1 MLNDS
6 ILVNKH
12 DYLWD
17 EALSSLRKYILE
29 GISDYEISAFIQELF
44 FNASILLGKILS
56 KGQLL
61 HHLELEKFYI
71 ESSKIIKNFNSA
83 LHLTQLTKVIYDAM
97 SLYGIEQYYLC
108 LYEKPIKHM
117 PNTIFEY
124 PPKIKIVLGHNK
136 NNDINMEYFETIE
149 MLPDELIF
157 RKEKTLLIFMSLFSG
172 IEHFGYI
179 VFGIDEVVQHVF
191 ENLREH
197 ISNTLKSETIFY
209 ELSENKKQL
218 TKSVRELT
226 VFNKRLNDI
235 STIDELTGLYNRR
248 GFNLYGDSCYKSME
262 ASDKTFLLLFGDID
276 GLKIIND
283 TYGHLEGDEAI
294 RTVARILKDCFSKYD
309 IISRIGGDE
318 FTVMTVITKSQN
330 DVNEIMKHINH
341 NFNNH
346 NSMSN
351 KPYEVN
357 MSFGYSVFSPEFFAT
372 FEEHVKQADSRLYE
386 QKKIKKLKLIKTA
399 TMDNSTF

>member
-6 ILVNKH
+6 ILIKKH

-17 EALSSLRKYILE
+17 EALSCLRKCILE
-29 GISDYEISAFIQELF
+29 EINDYEISAFTQELF
-44 FNASILLGKILS
+44 FNASILLGKVLS

-61 HHLELEKFYI
+61 HHLDSEKFYI
-71 ESSKIIKNFNSA
+71 KSSKIIKEFNSA

-108 LYEKPIKHM
+108 LYEKPIKHL

-124 PPKIKIVLGHNK
+124 PPKIKIVLGHNIS
-136 NNDINMEYFETIE
+136 NDVEMEYFDTIE

-157 RKEKTLLIFMSLFSG
+157 REERNLLIFMSLFSG

-179 VFGIDEVVQHVF
+179 VFGIDEVIQHVF

-197 ISNTLKSETIFY
+197 ISNTLKSETIFC
-209 ELSENKKQL
+209 ELIENEEQL
-218 TKSVRELT
+218 TQAVQELK
-226 VFNKRLNDI
+226 VFNKKLNDI

-262 ASDKTFLLLFGDID
+262 ASDKTFILLFGDID

-294 RTVARILKDCFSKYD
+294 KAVARILKDCFRNYD

-318 FTVMTVITKSQN
+318 FTVITVIPKSQN
-330 DVNEIMKHINH
+330 DVNEIMERINH
-341 NFNNH
+341 NFYKY
-346 NSMSN
+346 NSMSS
-351 KPYEVN
+351 KPYKVT
-357 MSFGYSVFSPEFFAT
+357 MSFGYSVFSPEFFGT
-372 FEEHVKQADSRLYE
+372 FEEHVKQADGRLYE
-386 QKKIKKLKLIKTA
+386 QKKHRKINLINT
-399 TMDNSTF
+399 TS